1 LSRLPPEENRRVGL
15 SFNQKDSSLWDKIG
29 STQFPPALL
38 FAIVIVIA
46 IIARLSILLPG
57 NLFITDEAFY
67 LGSGVEIFQD
77 HFASAKHYHQYT
89 TGSVYIFPL
98 IAAIAGA
105 FCERIGI
112 AGIVGVRLFNIAVN
126 TITIVFV
133 YKTAGVLADRWI
145 DNPYTRK
152 WMPAFAACIFGM
164 SSCVLY
170 IGALGTYDALSVGFL
185 AFGIWRL
192 IKSLFPPEMN
202 QEESAIASGKD
213 FRRSVNAAAAG
224 IAVAL
229 GMITRFYPVVFT
241 PLIAFIAIAS
251 VVFFTYD
258 RIQRKRF
265 NRTAFLLIIFVIAFL
280 AVYGSYF
287 ISCYT
292 TAIKP
297 SLGHNQGNIEKHQVI
312 PAYNLIAHVFYKYRL
327 ETIMTIIGAI
337 WLAIPCIK
345 KSVFRNEA
353 IAEPVRW
360 DRLATMAS
368 FILIPIGGIAFQIVG
383 PHNHFAYTK
392 NLSVA
397 VLAMAPLAGFAAAKL
412 IEHFPKRVKWLC
424 WAIGLW
430 LIGGYV
436 KHSIR
441 LAKDDQIFGGL
452 NNSDLAEFL
461 KKQLSDPDFNR
472 RRLQFQ
478 SEAIQFLLY
487 LAVILIG
494 LAIVITTLKLTR
506 RNVDKTRI
514 IK

>member
-1 LSRLPPEENRRVGL
+1 
-15 SFNQKDSSLWDKIG
+15 
-29 STQFPPALL
+29 L
-38 FAIVIVIA
+38 FVIVILIA

-67 LGSGVEIFQD
+67 LGSGVEMFLD
-77 HFASAKHYHQYT
+77 HFASAKHYYQYT

-98 IAAIAGA
+98 IAAISGA
-105 FCERIGI
+105 FLERFGI
-112 AGIVGVRLFNIAVN
+112 AGVVGVRLFNIAVN
-126 TITIVFV
+126 TITIVLV
-133 YKTAGVLADRWI
+133 YKTAGVLAARWI
-145 DNPYTRK
+145 DSPSTRK

-185 AFGIWRL
+185 SLGIWRL
-192 IKSLFPPEMN
+192 MESLFHAEMYKGG
-202 QEESAIASGKD
+202 SSIASGLD
-213 FRRSVNAAAAG
+213 FRRSADAATAG

-229 GMITRFYPVVFT
+229 GMITRFYPVIFT
-241 PLIAFIAIAS
+241 PLIAFIAIGS
-251 VVFFTYD
+251 VVSFLYD
-258 RIQRKRF
+258 RTRRKRF
-265 NRTAFLLIIFVIAFL
+265 NRTAFLLFIFVIAFL

-297 SLGHNQGNIEKHQVI
+297 SLGHNQRNIDQHQVI
-312 PAYNLIAHVFYKYRL
+312 PAYNLIMHVFYKYRL

-345 KSVFRNEA
+345 KIVFRNAAFEEQ
-353 IAEPVRW
+353 IHW
-360 DRLATMAS
+360 NRLATMAS
-368 FILIPIGGIAFQIVG
+368 FILIPIGAIAFQIIG

-392 NLSVA
+392 NLAVA

-430 LIGGYV
+430 SIGGYV

-452 NNSDLAEFL
+452 NNSDLVEFL
-461 KKQLSDPDFNR
+461 KKQLSDPDFKQR
-472 RRLQFQ
+472 YLQFQ
-478 SEAIQFLLY
+478 SEATHVLAY
-487 LAVILIG
+487 LAIFLIG
-494 LAIVITTLKLTR
+494 LAVVLTTLKLTR
-506 RNVDKTRI
+506 RHVEKI
-514 IK
+514 